1 MTATMDRVRGS
12 PFLLVPAVIADVERM
27 TPRESLFRL
36 RPPGALSFRPSQFLE
51 LAILGVGEAPFSICS
66 DPEAGE
72 LLELCVRRVG
82 TVTSALHNMQ
92 RGDVVLIRGPYG
104 NGVPLES
111 LAGRDLVLVAG
122 GLGMAPLRSLVLAV
136 LSRRQHFGRVNL
148 LYGARTPAD
157 VLFREDLPR
166 WRSALDLFLSVDIAP
181 ADHTGRVGPVTVL
194 FRDAKFDP
202 VRAAAVVIGP
212 PVMYR
217 HVVRELLA
225 RGVPESRIYM
235 SLERRMR
242 CGIGE
247 CGHCQINGL
256 FVCQDGPVFCYRDV
270 KLLRE
275 AI

>member
-1 MTATMDRVRGS
+1 MTAMVSEIVNS
-12 PFLLVPAVIADVERM
+12 PFLPLPAVIDDVEKM
-27 TPRESLFRL
+27 TARESVFRL
-36 RPPGALSFRPSQFLE
+36 RPPRSFAFRPSQFVQ

-66 DPEAGE
+66 DPEERGM
-72 LLELCVRRVG
+72 LELCVRKTG
-82 TVTSALHNMQ
+82 TVTGALHDLE

-104 NGVPLES
+104 NGVPLEN

-148 LYGARTPAD
+148 LYGARTPED
-157 VLFREDLPR
+157 VLFKDDLVR
-166 WRSALDLFLSVDIAP
+166 WAAAMDVFLTVDIAP

-217 HVVRELLA
+217 FVVRELLA